1 METKG
6 YLKIS
11 RRILDMTFWQD
22 PYDGLL
28 FFYCLLRASYNRF
41 GFLKPGQLIYSV
53 QNIAKHLN
61 WGRNC
66 VAKHI
71 QKLSSRGLI
80 KVEQGWPGSVMTICV
95 WDELCGESLLDADL
109 TWSEMDALETGI
121 DAIEQCTVAHQAGTD
136 AHYSSMPC
144 TLLEQNQKRKK
155 EKKETSVNS
164 ERERQFLRWWKL
176 YPRHEGQQAARN
188 AWMEMRDIPAEVLL
202 EALENAKRSNDWMK
216 DNGKYIPSAA
226 KWLDGKWEDYVSQPK
241 AEVRATW
248 TEY

>member
-1 METKG
+1 M
-6 YLKIS
+6 
-11 RRILDMTFWQD
+11 
-22 PYDGLL
+22 
-28 FFYCLLRASYNRF
+28 
-41 GFLKPGQLIYSV
+41 
-53 QNIAKHLN
+53 
-61 WGRNC
+61 
-66 VAKHI
+66 
-71 QKLSSRGLI
+71 
-80 KVEQGWPGSVMTICV
+80 
-95 WDELCGESLLDADL
+95 
-109 TWSEMDALETGI
+109 
-121 DAIEQCTVAHQAGTD
+121 
-136 AHYSSMPC
+136 
-144 TLLEQNQKRKK
+144 
-155 EKKETSVNS
+155 ETSVNS